1 METLVLAAI
10 VLFFAVIVSDWIARA
25 LPLNIPLPLIQ
36 IALGGGLSYATNLEI
51 HIEPHLFF
59 FLFLPPLLFLDGWR
73 LPKDDLKKDWP
84 IMTGMALGLVVLS
97 VLGIGYLIHTLFP
110 ILPLAVSFALAAIL
124 SPTDPVAVGAIAK
137 KAPLPPRL
145 LHILEGESL
154 MNDATGLVCM
164 KFAIAAALTGVFSL
178 TEASMDF
185 VWMAAIGL
193 AIGVG
198 LIVVANALYSFV
210 STRLGEEPGAKILL
224 GLLLPFVAFWAA
236 EHVHASGI
244 LAVAGAGVAMA
255 YMEQRTRTLPITRL
269 RRVAV
274 WDTVQFALN
283 GAMFVLIGE
292 QLPQMLRSGSAALT
306 QAGTDGLP
314 TILMGIAI
322 ITFAM
327 IVLRAAWV
335 WVSFRF
341 LLQRKGGQR
350 PKQMPRLVLAT
361 AVAGVRG
368 TITLAGVMTF
378 PYLANGAPF
387 PGRDLSVSI
396 AGGVVILSLT
406 IAGLFLPLL
415 LRGLSMPDEGA
426 SGRDERRARKIAALE
441 AIDAI
446 EQMQSE
452 RYTDT
457 EHERSAREVDWL
469 ESAARISSDYRDRLA
484 AYDTTEEEVE
494 HHHAVA
500 GIERAIVA
508 RALAAERTA
517 YFRLGRERKISD
529 ALARKLVAEIDH
541 ADVRINAAAAH

>member
-25 LPLNIPLPLIQ
+25 LPFNIPLPLLQ
-36 IALGGGLSYATNLEI
+36 IALGGGLSYATDLEI
-51 HIEPHLFF
+51 RIDPHLFF
-59 FLFLPPLLFLDGWR
+59 LLFLPPLLFLDGWR
-73 LPKDDLKKDWP
+73 LPKDDLRKDWP

-164 KFAIAAALTGVFSL
+164 KFAIAATLTGVFSL
-178 TEASMDF
+178 TEASLDF
-185 VWMAAIGL
+185 VWMAAAGLGIG
-193 AIGVG
+193 IGI
-198 LIVVANALYSFV
+198 IVVANAVYSFV
-210 STRLGEEPGAKILL
+210 SLHLGEEPGAKILL
-224 GLLLPFVAFWAA
+224 GILLPFVAFWAA

-274 WDTVQFALN
+274 WDTIQFALN

-292 QLPQMLRSGSAALT
+292 QLPAMMRSATSALH
-306 QAGTDGLP
+306 QAGNDGL
-314 TILMGIAI
+314 TTLLLGILAI
-322 ITFAM
+322 TAAM
-327 IVLRAAWV
+327 LVLRAVWV
-335 WVSFRF
+335 WISFRW
-341 LLQRKGGQR
+341 LLPRNGGQR
-350 PKQMPRLVLAT
+350 PRQMGRLVMAT
-361 AVAGVRG
+361 SVAGVRG

-387 PGRDLSVSI
+387 PGRDLSIAI
-396 AGGVVILSLT
+396 AGGVVILSLVV
-406 IAGLFLPLL
+406 AGALLPML
-415 LRGLSMPDEGA
+415 LRGLTMPDEGA
-426 SGRDERRARKIAALE
+426 KGRDERRARTIAALE

-446 EQMQSE
+446 ERLQSE
-452 RYTDT
+452 RYTNA
-457 EHERSAREVDWL
+457 HERSVREIDWL
-469 ESAARISSDYRDRLA
+469 ESAARVSQDYRARLES
-484 AYDTTEEEVE
+484 YERNEEDDA

-500 GIERAIVA
+500 GIERTVMQQ
-508 RALAAERTA
+508 ALAAERA
-517 YFRLGRERKISD
+517 VYFRLGRERKISD
-529 ALARKLVAEIDH
+529 ALSRKLVAEIDH
-541 ADVRINAAAAH
+541 AEVRITTNTTH